1 MKDVTIRSL
10 KNCFICFIYVAVISY
25 QTLLCA
31 CVLGLSYTDNKVLTL
46 FALIAIFPTLKL

>member
-1 MKDVTIRSL
+1 MKDVTIRNL

-25 QTLLCA
+25 QTLLCV

-46 FALIAIFPTLKL
+46 FALIAVFPTLHL